1 MTRVHILLFDV
12 MAELAFPALLCVKQ
26 NTAYEMRISDWS
38 SDVCSSDLIGVRAVD
53 DVGLRATPGND
64 EWPEVVL
71 VLEHRR
77 RPLRFVPAADARTG
91 DEQLAFVD
99 EKRATVERQP
109 EVRDR
114 IVDMQC
120 RARPHVNRQARDAHP
135 FRNFCQ
141 VLVRHLP
148 GERKNT
154 RLNSSH

>member
-1 MTRVHILLFDV
+1 
-12 MAELAFPALLCVKQ
+12 
-26 NTAYEMRISDWS
+26 MRISDWS
-38 SDVCSSDLIGVRAVD
+38 SDVCSSDL
-53 DVGLRATPGND
+53 GLRATPGND

-77 RPLRFVPAADARTG
+77 RPLRSVPAAAARTG

-120 RARPHVNRQARDAHP
+120 RARPHVNRQAREIGRASC
-135 FRNFCQ
+135 R
-141 VLVRHLP
+141 
-148 GERKNT
+148 ERVCPYV
-154 RLNSSH
+154 

>member
-109 EVRDR
+109 EEIGRAS
-114 IVDMQC
+114 C
-120 RARPHVNRQARDAHP
+120 RERVCPY
-135 FRNFCQ
+135 
-141 VLVRHLP
+141 VLISGVAGTLKKKQIHI
-148 GERKNT
+148 
-154 RLNSSH
+154 

>member
-1 MTRVHILLFDV
+1 
-12 MAELAFPALLCVKQ
+12 
-26 NTAYEMRISDWS
+26 MRISDWS
-38 SDVCSSDLIGVRAVD
+38 SDVCSSDL
-53 DVGLRATPGND
+53 GLRATPGND

-120 RARPHVNRQARDAHP
+120 RARPHVNRQARDVHT
-135 FRNFCQ
+135 FRNFLK
-141 VLVRHLP
+141 VL
-148 GERKNT
+148 EDRK
-154 RLNSSH
+154 SVV